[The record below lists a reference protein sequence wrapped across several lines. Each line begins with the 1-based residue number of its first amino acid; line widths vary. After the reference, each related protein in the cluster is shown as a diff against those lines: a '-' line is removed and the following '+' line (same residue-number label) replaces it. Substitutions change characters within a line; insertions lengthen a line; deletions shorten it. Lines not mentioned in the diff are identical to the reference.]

1 MFLGTLSVGNIFL
14 LALLGFFLVIVYKS
28 IKVVPQSEE
37 YVVERF
43 GKYLK
48 TLPAGLNILI
58 PFLDRVA
65 HQVSV
70 LERQLDAYDISIITR
85 DNVEVILEATNFFRV
100 IDAAK
105 SVYRIN
111 DIDRAV
117 QTTAESIVRSA
128 GGKLDL
134 DELQSSRQQMG
145 DEVLRNL
152 QEAAEV
158 WGIEITR
165 SEITDVRVDERTK
178 DAQRQQLNAE
188 REKRAAIAIA
198 EGERRRVELAADAQL
213 YDADKRA
220 QAVRIAAEAEAYA
233 IEKKAQATAE
243 QTRLIADAINQ
254 NGQSAIQYD
263 VMLKQVDAIAKLASA
278 DNSKT
283 LVLPSDVTKVLG
295 SLETLTSAWQGKND
309 A

>member
-263 VMLKQVDAIAKLASA
+263 VLLKQVDAIAKLASA